1 MKSEY
6 KKSILFLQEVVL
18 FAIGIG
24 MALLF
29 WRGRYD
35 TDSFKRT
42 LVGGIGLMIAF
53 FAVFFAEYFNRYVEL
68 GESCAKFNSFR
79 VTKGKKAMNMN
90 VCYENILAIDSK
102 RMPLLGIY
110 KVVVRAKNMPG
121 SIPITPVMSH
131 YWKLVTQLCDLAKKY
146 NPHVNI
152 SDDLLEEIE
161 KKRGK

>member
-90 VCYENILAIDSK
+90 VSYETILAIDSK
-102 RMPLLGIY
+102 RIPLFGI
-110 KVVVRAKNMPG
+110 
-121 SIPITPVMSH
+121 
-131 YWKLVTQLCDLAKKY
+131 
-146 NPHVNI
+146 
-152 SDDLLEEIE
+152 
-161 KKRGK
+161 